1 MRLAVTLTVKGGL
14 VEKADSFGG
23 VSIRQYANSSECDVI
38 VVVRDREMVVRL
50 PNYRL
55 ALKWAQIESKSYK
68 LPAIFSDE

>member
-38 VVVRDREMVVRL
+38 VAVRDREMVVRL

-55 ALKWAQIESKSYK
+55 AVQWAKIESKSYK
-68 LPAIFSDE
+68 LPAFCRDQ